1 MSAASSRPRRLRNRL
16 MAVFAGFTL
25 LVAALFGLY
34 TLVFMYAV
42 EDSFFNTVL
51 TQERQRQQAAH
62 AREGHWIEPAQP
74 FIRLYHEPAQFPAEW
89 RDTFLAE
96 PQRREFPGS
105 EGRHYHLKSVT
116 ADDGTDSVWLVA
128 EVSRQLVV
136 RPIRGQVLWLLAG
149 TALAAVILALLLGW
163 WLARRTTASLSR
175 LATTV
180 NTMTPDRLP
189 TALAQG
195 LTNDEVAI
203 LARGLDALIGRV
215 RDFVERE
222 KTFTRDASHE
232 LRTPLAVIRSS
243 VERLADDAGLSAT
256 SHAFLGRIRQS
267 LMQLEQTLEL
277 LLSLA
282 REEHA
287 RDRAM
292 MSGADVA
299 APTRIMPV
307 LERVIVD
314 RFSAESD
321 DEVPLRLTVP
331 DHATLPMPASALTI
345 VMGNLVGNALSHRQ
359 GGVIDIDWRHGRL
372 CVANQVA
379 DTGAS
384 FDPALR
390 DAFGKRDD
398 SPGWGLGLAIIDRLC
413 ARHGIDLRIEHERDR
428 VLVSIGPA

>member
-1 MSAASSRPRRLRNRL
+1 

-34 TLVFMYAV
+34 TLVFLYAV

-51 TQERQRQQAAH
+51 AQEMQRQQRGH
-62 AREGHWIEPAQP
+62 ASTGHWIEPAQP
-74 FIRLYHEPAQFPAEW
+74 FIRLYREPAQFPSEW

-105 EGRHYHLKSVT
+105 EGRHYHLKQVT

-149 TALAAVILALLLGW
+149 TAVAAVVLALLLGW

-175 LATTV
+175 LAASV
-180 NTMTPDRLP
+180 DAMTPDHLP
-189 TALAQG
+189 PSLAQDSG
-195 LTNDEVAI
+195 NDEVAI

-215 RDFVERE
+215 RDFVDRE

-243 VERLADDAGLSAT
+243 AERLADDAGLSPA
-256 SHAFLGRIRQS
+256 SRDFLSRIRQS
-267 LMQLEQTLEL
+267 VAQLQQTLEL
-277 LLSLA
+277 LLTLA

-287 RDRAM
+287 LERAG
-292 MSGADVA
+292 SPVADA
-299 APTRIMPV
+299 APSTRVLPV

-314 RFSAESD
+314 RFAAED
-321 DEVPLRLTVP
+321 CDNNDGALQLNVPGQ
-331 DHATLPMPASALTI
+331 ASLPMPASALTI
-345 VMGNLVGNALSHRQ
+345 VLGNLVGNALSHRQ
-359 GGVIDIDWRHGRL
+359 GGAIVIDWQDGRL
-372 CVANQVA
+372 RVANQVA
-379 DTGAS
+379 GIEAS

-390 DAFGKRDD
+390 DAFGKRED

-413 ARHGIDLRIEHERDR
+413 ARHGLDLRIERDR
-428 VLVSIGPA
+428 DQVLVSVGPA